1 LNLLYFSL
9 LVAALIVL
17 ALYEIPAMVKRKHW
31 RDLAVFSALSLM
43 VFTVTLLLLMNVDV
57 PSPLRLVEALADAI
71 RSLWARP

>member
-17 ALYEIPAMVKRKHW
+17 ALTEIPAMVKRKHW

>member
-1 LNLLYFSL
+1 MNLLYFSL

-17 ALYEIPAMVKRKHW
+17 ALTEIPAMVKRKHW